1 MISRC
6 LLALTA
12 CEGWHAR
19 VNRGLQR
26 RAAVGGGRVAHG
38 VEPVAAG
45 PRRHERPWH
54 RPAGDM
60 PSQPERRRVGSAGWS
75 LPMCRLLPNRALVD
89 PSSAWLRLRRASVRP
104 RTRHDLRVI
113 DTESLHWRWVTTAP
127 RPRAPWLA
135 MPRVERRPSG
145 GPNVRLTD
153 ADGRWLAPRASVRA
167 TCVHV
172 VSRSGA
178 RDRDDTA

>member
-6 LLALTA
+6 SRALTS

-19 VNRGLQR
+19 ANRGLQR

-54 RPAGDM
+54 RPAGDV
-60 PSQPERRRVGSAGWS
+60 PS
-75 LPMCRLLPNRALVD
+75 LPSGDASAPPDEPPDVPAAAEPRIGRPVVRLA
-89 PSSAWLRLRRASVRP
+89 AIEKSVGRP

-113 DTESLHWRWVTTAP
+113 DTESFHWRWVTTAP

-135 MPRVERRPSG
+135 MPRVERRPSR
-145 GPNVRLTD
+145 GPNVQLTD
-153 ADGRWLAPRASVRA
+153 ADGRWLAPRAS
-167 TCVHV
+167 TCVDA
-172 VSRSGA
+172 VSRPGA
-178 RDRDDTA
+178 RDQDDTA